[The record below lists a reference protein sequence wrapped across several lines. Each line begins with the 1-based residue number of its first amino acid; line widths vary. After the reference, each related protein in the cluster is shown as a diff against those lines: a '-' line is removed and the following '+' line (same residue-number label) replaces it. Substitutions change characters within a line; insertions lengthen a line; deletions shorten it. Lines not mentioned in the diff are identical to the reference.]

1 MKGRVHLPLFLVAF
15 VIAAVVKVAVY
26 DSERP
31 SERVI
36 EAQVT
41 YNPPS
46 AGVVLYDL
54 VETVRVGVQGQ
65 SNEIAQLSP
74 FTVDVVVDVE
84 EGRIGPTDITL
95 ESGNV
100 RFRSS
105 GDFDVVSI
113 EPNRFTVQLERR
125 AEETVQVRAELVGE
139 PAAGARSGEV
149 VVRPAWVEISG
160 PESQVRGV
168 SEVVAQVSLD
178 GHARTFE
185 DHVPVLSPDPLVQV
199 QPGRVIVEVTMHEPE
214 LDLPVESLSSPSAS
228 QGAPPRLLQESSS

>member
-1 MKGRVHLPLFLVAF
+1 MKGRLHLPLFLVAF
-15 VIAAVVKVAVY
+15 VIAAVVKIAVY

-46 AGVVLYDL
+46 TEVVLYDL

-65 SNEIAQLSP
+65 ANEIVQLSP
-74 FTVDVVVDVE
+74 FTVEVVIDVE
-84 EGRIGPTDITL
+84 EGLPGPTDITL

-100 RFRSS
+100 RFRAP
-105 GDFDVVSI
+105 GDFNVVSI

-139 PAAGARSGEV
+139 PAAGAQSGTV

-168 SEVVAQVSLD
+168 GEVVARVSLD

-199 QPGRVIVEVTMHEPE
+199 QPSRVIVEVTMHEPE
-214 LDLPVESLSSPSAS
+214 LDLPVEDLQSPLGDRGGDHQQDSPS
-228 QGAPPRLLQESSS
+228 

>member
-1 MKGRVHLPLFLVAF
+1 MKLRVRLPLFL
-15 VIAAVVKVAVY
+15 IALAIAVVIKIAVY

-46 AGVVLYDL
+46 SAVVLYDL
-54 VETVRVGVQGQ
+54 VETVRIGVQGQ
-65 SNEIAQLSP
+65 ANEIAQLSP
-74 FTVDVVVDVE
+74 FTVEVVVDVE
-84 EGRIGPTDITL
+84 EGRSGPTDVTL

-100 RFRSS
+100 RFRAP
-105 GDFDVVSI
+105 GDFNVVSI
-113 EPNRFTVQLERR
+113 EPNRFAVQLERR

-139 PAAGARSGEV
+139 PAAGARSGTV

-168 SEVVAQVSLD
+168 GEVIAQVSLD

-214 LDLPVESLSSPSAS
+214 LDLPVEELQGALQFSPQAQESPS
-228 QGAPPRLLQESSS
+228 